1 MRKMTEEELKA
12 EIVKRGLTPK
22 EILAPKK
29 DLEQQLLDVTD
40 FSEIK
45 PEEAAKE
52 KVRINKMSQVKL
64 RLASLEA
71 KNMKPKRV

>member
-29 DLEQQLLDVTD
+29 DLEQQLLDATD
-40 FSEIK
+40 FSEMK
-45 PEEAAKE
+45 PEEVAKE

-64 RLASLEA
+64 RLAIEA

>member
-12 EIVKRGLTPK
+12 EIVKRGLTRK

-40 FSEIK
+40 FSEMK

-71 KNMKPKRV
+71 KNRKPKRV

>member
-1 MRKMTEEELKA
+1 M
-12 EIVKRGLTPK
+12 GLNHVAYHGNK
-22 EILAPKK
+22 DCNKDWLDGYFQAKK
-29 DLEQQLLDVTD
+29 DLEQQLLDATD
-40 FSEIK
+40 FSEMK
-45 PEEAAKE
+45 PEEVAKE